1 MVLFSIEY
9 EVPNGMTYICKVIG
23 NDETDVMDDLVSQV
37 GRIRVISIYRVS
49 EVHRITGTVRKSII
63 EGSLVKQSTRGKGRP
78 RKLDFW
84 WIFDGGLM
92 RNGRKIVKEGIR
104 SFHTKNG

>member
-1 MVLFSIEY
+1 MTKNDFILFSINNLKRQWWWSMVLFNIEY

-37 GRIRVISIYRVS
+37 GRIRVISIHRVS

-63 EGSLVKQSTRGKGRP
+63 EGSLLKKSTRGKGRP
-78 RKLDFW
+78 RKLDF
-84 WIFDGGLM
+84 
-92 RNGRKIVKEGIR
+92 
-104 SFHTKNG
+104 